1 MDSCDDYGRSR
12 KHGAFSASMVQLSVE
27 SDGRT
32 LICCA

>member
-1 MDSCDDYGRSR
+1 MIMGEVENMVL
-12 KHGAFSASMVQLSVE
+12 FPASMVQLSVE

>member
-12 KHGAFSASMVQLSVE
+12 NTVLFPASMVQLSVE